1 MKKYGF
7 IFLVL
12 VLFSCQSKEEISINA
27 EYSKLIGQWDIV
39 SYNVPDTVP
48 DSYKNLLTT
57 GGIIFNKC
65 DYQATKK
72 EGWSCDGDFE
82 SDKSIFYIFYRY
94 DKSVGGYIFKVGIV
108 NKLNGTFVQNTTEKQ
123 AKVMELM
130 SGQWEFTI
138 NDNKLIAR
146 QIKNT
151 ALSNILIGFTAMRK

>member
-1 MKKYGF
+1 MKKYSF

-12 VLFSCQSKEEISINA
+12 VLFSCQSKEEISINS
-27 EYSKLIGQWDIV
+27 EYGKLIGQWDII
-39 SYNVPDTVP
+39 SYIIPNTAPE
-48 DSYKNLLTT
+48 SYQNLLTK
-57 GGIIFNKC
+57 GGVLFEKC
-65 DYQATKK
+65 DYQASKK
-72 EGWSCDGDFE
+72 EGSSCGGDFE
-82 SDKSIFYIFYRY
+82 ADNSIYSVIYKFNRAIEAY
-94 DKSVGGYIFKVGIV
+94 DFRVVIV

-151 ALSNILIGFTAMRK
+151 ALSNILIGFTATRK

>member
-1 MKKYGF
+1 MKKYSF

-27 EYSKLIGQWDIV
+27 EYSKLIGQWDII
-39 SYNVPDTVP
+39 SYIIPNTAPE
-48 DSYKNLLTT
+48 SYQNLLTK
-57 GGIIFNKC
+57 GGVLFEKC
-65 DYQATKK
+65 DYQSSKK
-72 EGWSCDGDFE
+72 EGWSCGGDFE
-82 SDKSIFYIFYRY
+82 ADNSIYSVIYKFNRAIGAY
-94 DKSVGGYIFKVGIV
+94 DFRVGIV
-108 NKLNGTFVQNTTEKQ
+108 NKLNGTTVQNTTEKQ

-151 ALSNILIGFTAMRK
+151 ALSNILIGFTATKK